1 MSVRHFFL
9 KHYKT
14 IWQTPNFWTVVLNIV
29 RAENEDI
36 QIKLACYQS
45 SLTWT
50 QPEAKS
56 TSSTSSSAALQE
68 TGSIALPKVEKR
80 HRNQQN
86 TDQSLLSKREILKIN
101 TWENFWYGFGL
112 LVSLPVFWERWF
124 CKSPQAF
131 FGLKLLD
138 SAVQWLGLVLRVS
151 GFALIGIKWLADI
164 SCGFDF

>member
-1 MSVRHFFL
+1 MYFL
-9 KHYKT
+9 SNKCSLDECKTLLSKTLQNNLTDPKLLNSSFKHYSSREWRYT
-14 IWQTPNFWTVVLNIV
+14 
-29 RAENEDI
+29 D
-36 QIKLACYQS
+36 IKLACYQS

-68 TGSIALPKVEKR
+68 TGSISLPKVEKR

-86 TDQSLLSKREILKIN
+86 TDQSLLSKREKLKIN
-101 TWENFWYGFGL
+101 TLENFWYGFDL

-131 FGLKLLD
+131 FGLKLP
-138 SAVQWLGLVLRVS
+138 VQWLGLVLRV
-151 GFALIGIKWLADI
+151 LL
-164 SCGFDF
+164 